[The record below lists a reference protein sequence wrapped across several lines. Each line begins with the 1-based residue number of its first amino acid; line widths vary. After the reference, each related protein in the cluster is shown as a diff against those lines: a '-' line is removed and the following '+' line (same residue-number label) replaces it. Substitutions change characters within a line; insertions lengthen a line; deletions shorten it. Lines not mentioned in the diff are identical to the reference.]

1 MIHYLKGD
9 ATQPQTE
16 GPAIIVHVCNDI
28 GAWGAGFVL
37 AISRRWPQVEDAYR
51 DWAEHGLHKKK
62 DEATAPLFDNG
73 PALNNPE
80 FKLGSVQ
87 FVRVP
92 HALIVANL
100 IGQRDIRRK
109 STDPAPVRY
118 HAIRKGLARVR
129 EVALLQGAS
138 VHMPRIGCGLAGG
151 IWEEVEDLILTE
163 LASHGVDTYIYDY
176 N

>member
-9 ATQPQTE
+9 ATSPQAP
-16 GPAIIVHVCNDI
+16 GNAIIVHVCNDI

-37 AISRRWPQVEDAYR
+37 ALSKRWPEPEASYR
-51 DWAEHGLHKKK
+51 EWAKEENDPNL
-62 DEATAPLFDNG
+62 DLLAPSKR
-73 PALNNPE
+73 PE

-87 FVRVP
+87 FVGVETNI
-92 HALIVANL
+92 LVANL
-100 IGQRDIRRK
+100 IGQHNVRRK
-109 STDPAPVRY
+109 PDDPTPVRY

-129 EVALLQGAS
+129 EVAILKGAS

-163 LASHGVDTYIYDY
+163 LVSQGVEVYVYDF